1 MEGVLVGNENVK
13 INIMAKYA
21 SICGP
26 EAKDYH
32 DDFTTR
38 RYATGRTV
46 QCRSHAISGKGIV
59 ESCAALNHSDY
70 EESYNVYDGIT
81 QLGDKCFNK
90 VSIDSISL
98 PKTLEIIGN
107 SCFMNTKI
115 SNIELPANLKKMGH
129 YNFPHTLTSLKLPP
143 LLEEF
148 FVDNVTICSKL
159 TSIEV
164 DPLNKKYKSVEGIL
178 YNHDMTEIL
187 FCPNAKSGK
196 VIIPNSVKLI
206 GDYCF
211 QGCKSLKELIIPPS
225 VEYIGESAFC
235 DSCFEKLVIPN
246 SVKALGTGCFKY
258 IVIKD
263 FLKLSIRVSVLP
275 KECFYGSDI
284 TKLIYHYTGVTE
296 IGDNAFG
303 NCKKGLLPSSVSFK
317 SLENLGVGALDCCN
331 QTDIFNLF
339 SSLNRIEEDAFRKT
353 RDNVTIQF
361 FSYCPIDLPLNAFR
375 SLPDNATLVVPKG
388 TKVIF
393 QNASP
398 WSMISNIQESEI
410 DTDYRDCGDKVLITE
425 GLYIER
431 LRSIAQ
437 SKLKADRN
445 YLQDIIEDTYLNY
458 LYVDSDDA
466 YNEALDVIKY
476 NRSFSPVI
484 VPELEQKMCQYWS
497 VKYRLKL
504 YSTYVLDQPAYQV
517 VATEEVPIAALPN
530 IDHLTLPGLE
540 IKSDLEKGLS
550 SSVQVI
556 FNEDIQKELQSVLT
570 LAKKSLKIA
579 VSWFTN
585 YSLFKQVKEI
595 AASGVNVQLITNND
609 LTNNGG
615 YCLNLNELIQ
625 AGVEVNLIEYPHL
638 LHHKFCI
645 IDDNIVV
652 NGSYNWTR
660 FSAKNYENITIIRND
675 FDVIDAFAD
684 EFNTLLQNAEHKC
697 IKEMPE
703 FVPERPEYDRG
714 AFRQYVTEELDA
726 EARETPLERD
736 KITALQ
742 KAATLNS
749 DYLEKIN
756 PEAKRTY
763 ADAFK
768 AVDESIAMRD
778 TIVAMV
784 QNKPITPSVVPNVS
798 SSSTNNTRGGT
809 TSVHQTS
816 MVTSSKPIASESRAT
831 QQVIEKVKASNL
843 FMVLDVSGSMKDTY
857 KAGHVHN
864 ISKKALSASLAIT
877 DSKEVSLWTFGNN
890 SQFEGNVGIDSITK
904 IDEVLCTG
912 QRTNLMK
919 FVEAANTS
927 IEDNALVIIFT
938 DDDDSSISNAIS
950 AMQERSNVFW
960 QIIVYGGPFDNITK
974 SISNVAN
981 TSVVSLTDY
990 ASKTNEQIS
999 ELLLKDYI
1007 VWKKRQ

>member
-1 MEGVLVGNENVK
+1 
-13 INIMAKYA
+13 MAKY
-21 SICGP
+21 SYNCGL
-26 EAKDYH
+26 ESSDNY
-32 DDFTTR
+32 DDFTTFSR
-38 RYATGRTV
+38 SGKKYYS
-46 QCRSHAISGKGIV
+46 RSHIVSGKGV
-59 ESCAALNHSDY
+59 VSGCAARNYSN
-70 EESYNVYDGIT
+70 EEVTYSIGQGIT
-81 QLGDKCFNK
+81 ELGDNCLSKS
-90 VSIDSISL
+90 SIYGISL
-98 PKTLEIIGN
+98 PETLEVIGN
-107 SCFMNTKI
+107 SCFRNSKI
-115 SNIELPANLKKMGH
+115 SGITLPASLKKMGH
-129 YNFPHTLTSLKLPP
+129 SNFPSTLTSITIPP
-143 LLEEF
+143 LIEEF
-148 FVDNVTICSKL
+148 FVDNVTECDKL
-159 TSIEV
+159 TSINV
-164 DPLNKKYKSVEGIL
+164 DEKNTKYKAVDGIL
-178 YNHDMTEIL
+178 YTYDMTEIL
-187 FCPNAKSGK
+187 FCPNAKTGK
-196 VIIPNSVKLI
+196 VIIPNTVKRI

-211 QGCKSLKELIIPPS
+211 YRCKSLKTIIIPPT
-225 VEYIGESAFC
+225 VEYIGKYAFYY
-235 DSCFEKLVIPN
+235 SSLEKLVIPN
-246 SVKALGTGCFKY
+246 SVKAIGPGCFMNT
-258 IVIKD
+258 VITES
-263 FLKLSIRVSVLP
+263 LKLSTQISVLP
-275 KECFYGSDI
+275 NEGFRKSDI
-284 TKLIYHYTGVTE
+284 KKFIFPYNGVTE
-296 IGDNAFG
+296 IGDYAIANIA
-303 NCKKGLLPSSVSFK
+303 KDIIPSLVSFE
-317 SLENLGVGALDCCN
+317 SLRNLGVYALNYCN
-331 QTDIFNLF
+331 QTDIFEFF
-339 SSLNRIEEDAFRKT
+339 STLNRIDDGAFLNTK
-353 RDNVTIQF
+353 DNVKLRY
-361 FSYCPIDLPLNAFR
+361 FSSCPVRLPLNAFR
-375 SLPDNATLVVPKG
+375 GLSDNATLLVPKG
-388 TKVIF
+388 SKIIF
-393 QNASP
+393 QNAAP
-398 WSMISNIQESEI
+398 WSVIANIRECDLNIDYNESGDEVLS
-410 DTDYRDCGDKVLITE
+410 TDEVHLK
-425 GLYIER
+425 R
-431 LRSIAQ
+431 LKSVAD
-437 SKLKADRN
+437 SKINADRY
-445 YLQDIIEDTYLNY
+445 YLKEIIEDVCLNY
-458 LYVDSDDA
+458 LYVDSDDE
-466 YNEALDVIKY
+466 YDEALEVIKY
-476 NRSFSPVI
+476 NRGFSPSI
-484 VPELEQKMCQYWS
+484 VPDLERKMCQNWTN
-497 VKYRLKL
+497 KYKLKL
-504 YSTYVLDQPAYQV
+504 ATANVLDNPACLV
-517 VATEEVPIAALPN
+517 TMHTEASISALPN
-530 IDHLTLPGLE
+530 ETPLMLPDLE
-540 IKSDLEKGLS
+540 ITSDLEKVLP

-556 FNEDIQKELQSVLT
+556 FNEDIQNQLQSVLT

-625 AGVEVNLIEYPHL
+625 AGVEVSLIEYPHL

-675 FDVIDAFAD
+675 FDAIDAFAD
-684 EFNTLLQNAEHKC
+684 EFDKLLQSAEHKC

-756 PEAKRTY
+756 PEAKKAY

-768 AVDESIAMRD
+768 AVDESIAMHD

-784 QNKPITPSVVPNVS
+784 QNKPITPSAVPNVS

-816 MVTSSKPIASESRAT
+816 LATSSKPIASVSRAT

-890 SQFEGNVGIDSITK
+890 SQFVGNVGIDSITK

-912 QRTNLMK
+912 QGTNLMK

-938 DDDDSSISNAIS
+938 DDDYGSISNAVS
-950 AMQERSNVFW
+950 AMQNRSKVFW
-960 QIIVYGGPFDNITK
+960 QIIVYGGSFDNITK

-990 ASKTNEQIS
+990 ASSSDEQIS
-999 ELLLKDYI
+999 TLLLKDYI
-1007 VWKKRQ
+1007 EWKKQ